1 MNMTEIR
8 TIAKERGISS
18 AKLRKVELIRA
29 IQLDERNDPCFA
41 TDNVKSCAQ
50 TNCLWFT
57 DCEKALS

>member
-29 IQLDERNDPCFA
+29 IQLDEHNDPCFA
-41 TDNVKSCAQ
+41 TENVNKCGQ
-50 TNCLWFT
+50 TNCLWIT